1 MLILTRKE
9 LCLGIYFVFDEN
21 KVIAV
26 SEHGQI
32 HQNLG
37 ACPKRDESSENKMI
51 IVFLE
56 KLRTCSWGALSTF
69 ERRLEEEKKEP
80 GKGGKIMP

>member
-51 IVFLE
+51 IIFSKNSKPAVGVH
-56 KLRTCSWGALSTF
+56 C
-69 ERRLEEEKKEP
+69 RLLNDD
-80 GKGGKIMP
+80 